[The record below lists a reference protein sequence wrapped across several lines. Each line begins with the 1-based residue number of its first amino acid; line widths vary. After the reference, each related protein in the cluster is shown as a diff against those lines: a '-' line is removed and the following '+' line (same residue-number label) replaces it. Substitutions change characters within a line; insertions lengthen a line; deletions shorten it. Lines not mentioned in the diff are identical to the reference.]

1 MKNIS
6 NIFDKLNVSRE
17 TISDLLI
24 FRDFLLKKNK
34 KLNLISKNDEKI
46 IDLRHIYDSAQVI
59 DMFNKNIKKCSDLG
73 SGSGFPGIVLSIL
86 SKHQNIKT
94 NFQLYEKSYRKS
106 EFLFEIINKLKLDA
120 TVINK
125 NILELRN
132 LESEIIIARAFKP
145 IDQIFEILNKN
156 FFYYKNLILFLGKK
170 GKQTLIDASKV
181 WDFEYKERK
190 SLTSDD
196 SLILNIKNLKKKIE

>member
-59 DMFNKNIKKCSDLG
+59 DMFNKNIK
-73 SGSGFPGIVLSIL
+73 
-86 SKHQNIKT
+86 
-94 NFQLYEKSYRKS
+94 
-106 EFLFEIINKLKLDA
+106 EFADA
-120 TVINK
+120 IH
-125 NILELRN
+125 R
-132 LESEIIIARAFKP
+132 S
-145 IDQIFEILNKN
+145 
-156 FFYYKNLILFLGKK
+156 
-170 GKQTLIDASKV
+170 
-181 WDFEYKERK
+181 
-190 SLTSDD
+190 
-196 SLILNIKNLKKKIE
+196 